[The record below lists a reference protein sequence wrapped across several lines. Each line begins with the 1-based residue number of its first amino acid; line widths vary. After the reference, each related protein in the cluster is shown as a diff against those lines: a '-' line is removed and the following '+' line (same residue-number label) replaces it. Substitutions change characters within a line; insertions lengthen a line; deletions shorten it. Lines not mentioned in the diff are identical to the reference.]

1 MMHDSSGLQCSLYG
15 WRPSC
20 SFILVCVDIG
30 QTILKEQKIVGLH
43 VHVHGTRLIYMYMY
57 MYMHVAIRPVD
68 PYDNRLAVPLTKH
81 VCQVNTI
88 QYALQ

>member
-1 MMHDSSGLQCSLYG
+1 MIAQVYNVAYMDGGLRVHLFMSVLIY
-15 WRPSC
+15 
-20 SFILVCVDIG
+20 IG

-68 PYDNRLAVPLTKH
+68 PYDNRLAVLLTKH